1 MPETARIYSRLY
13 RALLSA
19 GILLLLSWHHAFA
32 LPPQHFVIQPPAIE
46 TRTGS
51 IVVRLGIS
59 VDNVDG
65 LYEMLKDGA
74 SFQLVV
80 DAKLERVR
88 TFWTNVLLSEKQ
100 QVSILRHNPL
110 TREFMLYMPG
120 EEKPLLDKNLERLLA
135 ATWHKYQVNVGPVG
149 LLRQAEAGSAY
160 QILLNIAL
168 RHAEVPPWLAKNYVL
183 WSWNV
188 VDPVNI
194 TLPFHF
200 MDTGR

>member
-1 MPETARIYSRLY
+1 MPMAVRIFFRLR
-13 RALLSA
+13 RALLMA
-19 GILLLLSWHHAFA
+19 GLALLCAGEASA
-32 LPPQHFVIQPPAIE
+32 LPPQHFVIQSPVIE

-51 IVVRLGIS
+51 ILVKLGVS

-65 LYEMLKDGA
+65 LYQMLKDGA

-88 TFWTNVLLSEKQ
+88 GFWTNVLLSEKR
-100 QVSILRHNPL
+100 QVSLLRHNPL
-110 TREFMLYMPG
+110 TREFMLFMPG

-135 ATWHKYQVNVGPVG
+135 ATWHKYQINVGPVD
-149 LLRQAEAGSAY
+149 LLRQAEPGAAY
-160 QILLNIAL
+160 QILLTVAL
-168 RHAEVPPWLAKNYVL
+168 RHAEVPPWLTKNYVL

-188 VDPVNI
+188 VDPVNM

-200 MDTGR
+200 MNMGQ